1 MEKIL
6 LKNTDFEDQPNI
18 DAYISRGGY
27 KALENALATEPSTI
41 IEEVKKSGLR
51 GRGGAGF
58 PTGLKWSFIP
68 KDTKLPVYLVCN
80 ADEGEPGTFKDRHLI
95 EKDPH
100 LLIEGIAVSSY
111 ALKVKT
117 AYIYI
122 RGEFYKGA
130 MMLEKAIGEA
140 KEKGYLGT
148 NVMGKEGVS
157 IDVVVHRG
165 AGAYVCGEETSLLE
179 SLEGKRGYP
188 RLKPPFPATV
198 GAFDCPTVINNV
210 ETLASVPWIVLN
222 GGDAYAA
229 IGTEKS
235 KGTKLFSVC
244 GKVSKPGIYEI
255 NLGLPLKEF
264 LENECGGIRDGKK
277 LKAVIPGGSSTPV
290 LRAEEIDK
298 VNLDYESVAEA
309 GSMLG
314 SGGMIVFDE
323 EDCMVEAIT
332 VLAKFYAHESCGQC
346 TPCREGTGWMYRI
359 LKRIL
364 DGEGKLSDIDLLAD
378 ICDNISGK
386 TVCPLGDAAVMP
398 VQSFIKQFRNE
409 LEYHIKNGKCDVVKQ

>member
-6 LKNTDFEDQPNI
+6 LKNTDFDDQPQI
-18 DAYISRGGY
+18 DAALSRGAY
-27 KALENALATEPSTI
+27 KALEKAVSMAPETI
-41 IEEVKKSGLR
+41 VEEVKKSGLR

-68 KDTKLPVYLVCN
+68 KDTTLPIYLVCN
-80 ADEGEPGTFKDRHLI
+80 ADEGEPGTFKDRHII
-95 EKDPH
+95 ERDPH

-130 MMLEKAIGEA
+130 MMLEKAIDEA
-140 KEKGYLGT
+140 KEKGFLGE
-148 NVMGKEGVS
+148 NILGRNGLN
-157 IDVVVHRG
+157 IDIIVHRG

-222 GGDAYAA
+222 GGDAYAS

-244 GKVSKPGIYEI
+244 GKVNRPGVYEI
-255 NLGLPLKEF
+255 DLGLPLKTF
-264 LENECGGIRDGKK
+264 LEESCGGIKDGKK

-290 LRAEEIDK
+290 LRAEEIEK

-323 EDCMVEAIT
+323 SDCMVEAIT
-332 VLAKFYAHESCGQC
+332 VLAHFYAHESCGQC
-346 TPCREGTGWMYRI
+346 TPCREGTAWMARI

-364 DGEGKLSDIDLLAD
+364 NGEGKISDIDLLLD

-398 VQSFIKQFRNE
+398 VQSFIEKFRDE
-409 LEYHIKNGKCDVVKQ
+409 FEYHIQNGKCNVK

>member
-6 LKNTDFEDQPNI
+6 LKNTDFADQTEIN
-18 DAYISRGGY
+18 AYISRGGY
-27 KALENALATEPSTI
+27 KSLEKALSTAPEAVV
-41 IEEVKKSGLR
+41 EEVKKSGLR

-68 KDTKLPVYLVCN
+68 KDTKLPIYLVCN
-80 ADEGEPGTFKDRHLI
+80 ADEGEPGTFKDRYLI

-130 MMLEKAIGEA
+130 MMLEKAIKEA
-140 KEKGYLGT
+140 KEKGFLGN
-148 NVMGKEGVS
+148 NVLGKEGVN
-157 IDVVVHRG
+157 IDIVVHRG

-179 SLEGKRGYP
+179 SFEGKRGYP

-222 GGDAYAA
+222 GGDAYSA

-244 GKVSKPGIYEI
+244 GKVNKPGVYEI
-255 NLGLPLKEF
+255 NLGFPLKTF
-264 LENECGGIRDGKK
+264 LEEQCGGIKDGKK

-290 LRAEEIDK
+290 FRAEEIDK
-298 VNLDYESVAEA
+298 VNLDYESVAQA

-323 EDCMVEAIT
+323 SDCMVEAIT
-332 VLAKFYAHESCGQC
+332 VLAHFYAHESCGQC
-346 TPCREGTGWMYRI
+346 TPCREGTGWMHRV

-364 DGEGKLSDIDLLAD
+364 DGEGKPSDIDLLID
-378 ICDNISGK
+378 ICDNIIGK

-398 VQSFIKQFRNE
+398 VESFVKQFRDE
-409 LEYHIKNGKCDVVKQ
+409 LEYHIKNGKCNIEKR